1 MIFLLDHDVPVE
13 VARVLTREGHTA
25 HRLVDQLPSTAS
37 DAEVLAQAAAQSWI
51 MVTCSRN
58 DFLELVRGKTHA
70 GLIVLIR
77 RKTRQAECAHILR
90 LLRAAGPAGITGNVN
105 FA

>member
-13 VARVLTREGHTA
+13 VARVLAREGHAA
-25 HRLVDQLPSTAS
+25 HRLVDQLPSTTS
-37 DAEVLAQAAAQSWI
+37 DAEVFAHATSQGWI
-51 MVTCSRN
+51 MVTCNQN
-58 DFLELVRGKTHA
+58 DFLELARERTPA

-90 LLRAAGPAGITGNVN
+90 LLRAAGPAGITANVN